1 MSIFQMFSSRTRHFK
16 RLKHYLITG
25 FWRRLGFH
33 PVGRKR
39 EDMPRKTM
47 VSIIGKVISGH
58 FILKKPISTQE
69 LNALIERIR
78 HLGVANVKLKP
89 NSVAQPSTS
98 RSLTRAEGLEL
109 LWEHIEFE

>member
-1 MSIFQMFSSRTRHFK
+1 MVACSAASLGLESTCSAALGKLASIVGGYAEK
-16 RLKHYLITG
+16 NDG
-25 FWRRLGFH
+25 FDH
-33 PVGRKR
+33 RKSNFGPFYP
-39 EDMPRKTM
+39 E
-47 VSIIGKVISGH
+47 
-58 FILKKPISTQE
+58 KPISTQE